1 MKLAVVGSGMISDIY
16 LENMINMYGNL
27 QVVACASRDLEH
39 AKIKAD
45 QYAIQARTIDQVLD
59 DPEIEMIVNL
69 TPVEAHYEVIRRALD
84 AGKHVFTEKALAQTL
99 EQGQQ
104 LIQLAEKQGRYLGC
118 APETFLSDASAYAK
132 SVIEAGG
139 LGEITGFHIS
149 LNLSLDMMYC
159 VFRNLTAPGAGI
171 GMDRGIYFLTELCY
185 LLGEAE
191 DAYGWTR
198 TLEPDR
204 VIEPIGQAGVQK
216 RIHIENENQMSALL
230 RMKNGAIGTVQ
241 LNGNTIFPE
250 LSHIEIQ
257 GRNGI
262 MILPNSNDFG
272 GEVKI
277 LQKGSYDTKPQWS
290 ITSFDNQDIRGI
302 GPSRMAQAI
311 EEGRENPISAQR
323 AYHVME
329 VFDQILKSAGVS

>member
-1 MKLAVVGSGMISDIY
+1 MMKTAIIGSGMISDIY
-16 LENMINMYGNL
+16 LENMINMYDNL

-45 QYAIQARTIDQVLD
+45 KYAIQARTIDQVLN
-59 DPEIEMIVNL
+59 DPEIEMVVNL
-69 TPVEAHYEVIRRALD
+69 TPVQAHYEVISRALE

-99 EQGQQ
+99 EQGEK
-104 LIQLAEKQGRYLGC
+104 LIKQAEQQGRYLGC

-132 SVIEAGG
+132 SVIEEGR

-149 LNLSLDMMYC
+149 LNISLDIMYT

-185 LLGEAE
+185 LLGEVE
-191 DAYGWTR
+191 EAYGWTR

-204 VIEPIGQAGVQK
+204 DIEPVGQTGIV
-216 RIHIENENQMSALL
+216 RHIHIENENQMSALL
-230 RMKNGAIGTVQ
+230 KMKCGAIGTMQ
-241 LNGNTIFPE
+241 FNGNTIFPE

-272 GEVKI
+272 GEVRI
-277 LQKGSYDTKPQWS
+277 LQKGSYDAKAQWDMK
-290 ITSFDNQDIRGI
+290 SFDNQNIRGI

-311 EEGRENPISAQR
+311 EEGKTNPISAQR

-329 VFDQILKSAGVS
+329 VFHKILKSI

>member
-1 MKLAVVGSGMISDIY
+1 MMKTAVIGSGMISDIY
-16 LENMINMYGNL
+16 LENMINRYDNL
-27 QVVACASRDLEH
+27 QVVACASRDPEH
-39 AKIKAD
+39 AKAKAD
-45 QYAIQARTIDQVLD
+45 RYAIQARTIDQVLD
-59 DPEIEMIVNL
+59 DPEIEMVVNL
-69 TPVEAHYEVIRRALD
+69 TPVQAHYEVIRRALD
-84 AGKHVFTEKALAQTL
+84 AGKHVFTEKALAQTT
-99 EQGQQ
+99 EQGKE
-104 LIQLAEKQGRYLGC
+104 LIRQAERQGRYLGC

-132 SVIEAGG
+132 SVIEEGR

-149 LNLSLDMMYC
+149 LNISLDIMYS

-185 LLGEAE
+185 LLGEVE
-191 DAYGWTR
+191 DACGWTR

-204 VIEPIGQAGVQK
+204 VIEPIGQTGVLK

-230 RMKNGAIGTVQ
+230 KMKNGAIGTMQ

-272 GEVKI
+272 GEVRI
-277 LQKGSYDTKPQWS
+277 LQKGSFDARPQWDVVP
-290 ITSFDNQDIRGI
+290 FENQNLRGI

-311 EEGRENPISAQR
+311 VEGSENPISAQR

-329 VFDQILKSAGVS
+329 VFDKILR